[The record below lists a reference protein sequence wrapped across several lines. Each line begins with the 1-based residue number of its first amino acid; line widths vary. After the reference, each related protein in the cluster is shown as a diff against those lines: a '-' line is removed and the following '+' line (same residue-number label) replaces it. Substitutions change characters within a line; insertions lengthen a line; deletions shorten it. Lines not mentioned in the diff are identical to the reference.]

1 MTQDRDVIVHPLVTE
16 KAMND
21 MDFENKLQF
30 IVDVDAAKPEIAD
43 AVSHRFDVEVVDVN
57 TQITMKGTKKATV
70 ELGPDDA
77 ADEVASRIGV
87 F

>member
-1 MTQDRDVIVHPLVTE
+1 MSSIIEHPLVTE

-30 IVDVDAAKPEIAD
+30 VVNPDATKPEIRD
-43 AVSHRFDVEVVDVN
+43 AVEDRFAVSVDDVN
-57 TQITMKGTKKATV
+57 TQLTMKGKKKATV
-70 ELGPDDA
+70 RLSEDDDA
-77 ADEVASRIGV
+77 QEVASRIGV

>member
-1 MTQDRDVIVHPLVTE
+1 MSIVKHPHVTE

-30 IVDVDAAKPEIAD
+30 IVDIDAAKPEIK
-43 AVSHRFDVEVVDVN
+43 SEIEERFDTQVTNVN
-57 TQITMKGTKKATV
+57 TMITMQGTKKAIVTFG
-70 ELGPDDA
+70 EEDDA
-77 ADEVASRIGV
+77 QDIASRIGV

>member
-1 MTQDRDVIVHPLVTE
+1 MSVVKHPHVTE

-30 IVDVDAAKPEIAD
+30 IVDVDASKPEIESE
-43 AVSHRFDVEVVDVN
+43 VEERFDTQVTNVN
-57 TQITMKGTKKATV
+57 TMVAMDGTKKAIV
-70 ELGPDDA
+70 SFGEDDDA
-77 ADEVASRIGV
+77 QDIASRIGV

>member
-1 MTQDRDVIVHPLVTE
+1 MSQDRDVIVHPLVTE

-30 IVDVDAAKPEIAD
+30 IVDIDSAKPDIAD
-43 AVSHRFDVEVVDVN
+43 AVSERFDVEVVNVN
-57 TQITMKGTKKATV
+57 TQITMDGTKKATV

>member
-1 MTQDRDVIVHPLVTE
+1 MTSVIDHPLVTE

-30 IVDVDAAKPEIAD
+30 RVDIDATKTE
-43 AVSHRFDVEVVDVN
+43 VREEVENRYDVEVIDVN
-57 TQITMKGTKKATV
+57 TMITMKGTKKAIVTLS
-70 ELGPDDA
+70 E
-77 ADEVASRIGV
+77 ADEAQDVASRIGV

>member
-1 MTQDRDVIVHPLVTE
+1 MTTIIDYPLVTE

-30 IVDVDAAKPEIAD
+30 VVDVDAAKPEIRD
-43 AVSHRFDVEVVDVN
+43 EVESRFDVEVVKMN
-57 TQITMKGTKKATV
+57 TQVTMKGTKKATV
-70 ELGPDDA
+70 TLSESDDA
-77 ADEVASRIGV
+77 QEVASRIGV